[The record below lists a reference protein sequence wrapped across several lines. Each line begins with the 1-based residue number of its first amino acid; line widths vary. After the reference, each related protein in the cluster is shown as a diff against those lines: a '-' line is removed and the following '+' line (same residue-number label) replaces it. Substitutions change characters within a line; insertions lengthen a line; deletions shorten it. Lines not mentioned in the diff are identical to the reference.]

1 MKEYWKTHT
10 IVPPCENDPL
20 YIVGKIEEKMTE
32 NKTIITIERYN
43 KKLTYYV
50 PNDISVS
57 SIMEYDLETNK
68 VVDLTI
74 EASGEG
80 ILFEIEEK

>member
-1 MKEYWKTHT
+1 
-10 IVPPCENDPL
+10 
-20 YIVGKIEEKMTE
+20 MTE

-50 PNDISVS
+50 PNDISIN
-57 SIMEYDLETNK
+57 SIMDYDLETNRI
-68 VVDLTI
+68 VDLTI

-80 ILFEIEEK
+80 IEFKIEEN

>member
-1 MKEYWKTHT
+1 
-10 IVPPCENDPL
+10 
-20 YIVGKIEEKMTE
+20 MTA

-50 PNDISVS
+50 PNDISVN
-57 SIMEYDLETNK
+57 SIMEYDLGTNK
-68 VVDLTI
+68 VTDLRI

-80 ILFEIEEK
+80 IEFEIEEK